1 MATHDLYRGFSEAV
15 SEQLARGDL
24 PWRQVTPEAGRP
36 LMFTGEAFGGAG
48 VLAQWSV
55 ANAKGFGL
63 PTWMTISA
71 IQEHGGRLLDGA
83 VPVMVFHGYTRPVTM
98 VSPATGDSV
107 TRAVET
113 WRPYAVFNVEEV
125 EGLPQHLYRR
135 YREIRPASH
144 HSPDQG
150 LDEFVQTLGADIR
163 LEERSGVAFRGAGD
177 GAGQAVARA
186 LVRWTGHP
194 ARMNRRVEEETVD
207 GGKSRAREEL
217 VAEIGTA
224 FLAADLGV
232 PLHRGGVAGAVMVE
246 GWRGLLKD
254 DEMAI
259 FRVCRD
265 ASRAV
270 DWLHHNAPGFRIDPG
285 LSKSGVVLS
294 DTGQS
299 AAASGRGLSS
309 ATEARGDGQVVDT
322 DLLVAARDARHFAG
336 EAWAFRTT
344 ASDGADNAVAR
355 EDARRLLDA
364 AAKIDLATPGVK
376 AAIEATLTVAGAGR
390 GAACDAAA
398 FLSKLRGELQRRV
411 DPHVESEGQRAGLEG
426 AERSGGMRM

>member
-15 SEQLARGDL
+15 SEQMVRGVL
-24 PWRQVTPEAGRP
+24 PWRQIPPEAGRP
-36 LMFTGEAFGGAG
+36 LKHTGEAFGGAG

-55 ANAKGFGL
+55 ANAKGFGR
-63 PTWMTISA
+63 PTWMTFSA
-71 IQEHGGRLLDGA
+71 IQERGGRLLDGA
-83 VPVMVFHGYTRPVTM
+83 VAATVFHNFTRPATV
-98 VSPATGDSV
+98 VSPVTGDSV
-107 TRAVET
+107 TSAVEA

-135 YREIRPASH
+135 YREIMPASH

-150 LDEFVQTLGADIR
+150 LDVFVQTLGADIR
-163 LEERSGVAFRGAGD
+163 LEERGGAAFRGVGD
-177 GAGQAVARA
+177 GAGQAVARD
-186 LVRWTGHP
+186 LVRWSGHP
-194 ARMNRRVEEETVD
+194 ARMNRRVEDEAVD

-232 PLHRGGVAGAVMVE
+232 PLHRGGGAGEVMVE

-259 FRVCRD
+259 FRACRD

-285 LSKSGVVLS
+285 MSKSGVVLS

-299 AAASGRGLSS
+299 AAAAGRGLTSV
-309 ATEARGDGQVVDT
+309 TEARGDGQVVDT
-322 DLLVAARDARHFAG
+322 DLLAAARDARHFAG

-355 EDARRLLDA
+355 EDARRLLA
-364 AAKIDLATPGVK
+364 AASRIDLTSPGVK
-376 AAIEATLTVAGAGR
+376 AAIEATLAVAGAGR

-398 FLSKLRGELQRRV
+398 FLSRLRGELQTRL
-411 DPHVESEGQRAGLEG
+411 DPHVESEDQRAGMEV
-426 AERSGGMRM
+426 AARSGGMRV